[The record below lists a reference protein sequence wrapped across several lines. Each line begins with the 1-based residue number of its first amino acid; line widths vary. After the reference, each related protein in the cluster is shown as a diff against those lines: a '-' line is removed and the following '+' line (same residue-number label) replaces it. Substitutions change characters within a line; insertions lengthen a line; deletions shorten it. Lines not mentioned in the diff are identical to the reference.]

1 MKACTS
7 PGFESLQSKGVQED
21 YIWSLPLNTTQ
32 HCSPWGS
39 HCSLKAHLDAGEF
52 QGLTKV
58 VCPTRLGLC
67 RELPSDPPPN
77 SMNTVSSRWHVPTIG
92 PGKPAVVTVIL
103 TRNHNPSQYHKP
115 TLCQRTVSSGP
126 LDNMTCY
133 MPTCQMGRLR
143 LQNRKWL
150 ARVI

>member
-7 PGFESLQSKGVQED
+7 PGFESLQSKGVRED

-67 RELPSDPPPN
+67 LELPSDPPPQLHEHCFFK
-77 SMNTVSSRWHVPTIG
+77 M
-92 PGKPAVVTVIL
+92 A
-103 TRNHNPSQYHKP
+103 
-115 TLCQRTVSSGP
+115 RTHHWP
-126 LDNMTCY
+126 
-133 MPTCQMGRLR
+133 R
-143 LQNRKWL
+143 
-150 ARVI
+150 